1 MKTILFPTDFSK
13 SAQHAAEYMSMM
25 AKQLNAD
32 ITFLHIYSIPLVSE
46 YNLPHEIES
55 LIAQNRITAV
65 ENLQEFVK
73 KFIEETKISENRIS
87 VKIEY
92 GFIPERIADTAASIK
107 ADMIVMGTKG
117 VSDAFDRWIGTVAQ
131 KVIKLAECPVW
142 IIPEK
147 TPLHFPKNILYA
159 ADFEGDEVEATRKLL
174 SIAKPF
180 DASCHLIHVHEKL
193 ELNVGH
199 QVEAMV
205 KFLEDKFKEEDITFR
220 YVSRGGV
227 TDGLNKY
234 VETHKPDLLAM
245 STHVKSF
252 MEKIFI
258 PSVTKH
264 FVQEARLPMVC
275 FKK

>member
-25 AKQLNAD
+25 AKQLNAN

-55 LIAQNRITAV
+55 LIAQNRVIAV

-87 VKIEY
+87 IKIEY
-92 GFIPERIADTAASIK
+92 GFIPEKIVDVAASVK

-117 VSDAFDRWIGTVAQ
+117 VTDAFDRWIGTVAQ
-131 KVIKLAECPVW
+131 KVVKLAECPVW
-142 IIPEK
+142 VIPEK
-147 TPLHFPKNILYA
+147 TPLNYPKNILYA
-159 ADFEGDEVEATRKLL
+159 ADFEGDEVDATKKLL
-174 SIAKPF
+174 SIAKLF
-180 DASCHLIHVHEKL
+180 DASCHVIHVHEKL

-205 KFLEDKFKEEDITFR
+205 KFLEDKFKDEDITFR
-220 YVSRGGV
+220 YVNRDEV
-227 TDGLNKY
+227 TDGLDKY
-234 VETHKPDLLAM
+234 VETHKPDVLAM

-252 MEKIFI
+252 MDRIFS
-258 PSVTKH
+258 PSITKH
-264 FVQEARLPMVC
+264 FVQEAKLPIVC